1 MNEQQHDI
9 IIVGGGPAGLS
20 AALVLGRAL
29 RRVLVIDEGKPR
41 NALSRAVHGFLSRD
55 GTPPDELRR
64 IGREEL
70 RRYGSVRLLDGRVH
84 AAEREGER
92 FVVRMVDGAV
102 FRARKMILATGLVDV
117 LPDVEGLRELFG
129 VSVFNCP
136 YCDGYELRGRPVAV
150 YGQCDRRGAE
160 YALELLPWTR
170 DIVLCTDGA
179 PELTSEMRAKLTR
192 NGIIIRDEP
201 IARLESRDGALTQVV
216 FASGAKLP
224 RLAMF
229 VNTPHREASDLA
241 QRLGA
246 EGWTEENCRV
256 SKHGRTNVAG
266 LFVIGDA
273 SRDVLQVAVA
283 VSEGCEAAM
292 TAHTELL
299 REELR

>member
-1 MNEQQHDI
+1 MDEQKQDI

-20 AALVLGRAL
+20 AALVLGRAM

-41 NALSRAVHGFLSRD
+41 NRASRAVHGFLSRD
-55 GTPPDELRR
+55 GTSPEELRR
-64 IGREEL
+64 IARDQL
-70 RRYGSVRLLDGRVH
+70 RPYQSVRFLDDRVES
-84 AAEREGER
+84 AEREGEA
-92 FVVRMVDGAV
+92 FVVRTGKGDVY
-102 FRARKMILATGLVDV
+102 RARKMILATGLVDV
-117 LPDVEGLRELFG
+117 LPEVQGLPELFG
-129 VSVFNCP
+129 QSVFNCP
-136 YCDGYELRGRPVAV
+136 YCDGYELRGCPIAV
-150 YGQCDRRGAE
+150 YGQCDQRGAE

-179 PELTSEMRAKLTR
+179 PELTAAMRERLARNGVAVRDERIERLEAREGVLTR
-192 NGIIIRDEP
+192 I
-201 IARLESRDGALTQVV
+201 LFT
-216 FASGAKLP
+216 SGASLP
-224 RLAMF
+224 RRAMF

-241 QRLGA
+241 RRLGA
-246 EGWTEENCRV
+246 DGWSEENCRV